1 MPKLITNGF
10 LKDILDQYFVN
21 NNVEI
26 LLVMNTSTA
35 PTERDGITFVNNY
48 TLLDEC
54 DGTGYVRKTLSGKTA
69 SADDANDQAAFDF
82 EDITWLL
89 LGNGTRPLVG
99 LLLIRK
105 VIDDTDSPAG
115 IFLPFPAETDPGVVT
130 SPFEFLSEELF
141 WPNRPSLFN

>member
-54 DGTGYVRKTLSGKTA
+54 DGTGYVRKTLSEKTS

-115 IFLPFPAETDPGVVT
+115 IFLPFPAETDPGGGDFTVRIPVGGAILAKQTVVV
-130 SPFEFLSEELF
+130 
-141 WPNRPSLFN
+141 